1 MILFST
7 KKLNIVTKTTCLVCA
22 MICFLIACLTITSKE
37 LVLNRFASLEKNDA
51 KIQVQRVVNE
61 VTNSIDKLTSFTS
74 DWAYWDDT
82 YRFVMDGNKEY
93 IVNNLMDQTF
103 IDQKLNFMLFYNGHN
118 QLVYNRFYS
127 FNQAEITNVGNNSTV
142 RVIQSLKQL
151 FDHRTNLDTK
161 AGIVITPYAPLLII
175 SAPILS
181 SLRKGP
187 VHGTLFVG
195 RYLNKNEIARIG
207 FQTHLKV
214 ALQPSSPQTQVSP
227 SADSG
232 KLQQNQAK
240 FESQVVDEKTLVAS
254 TILTDISGQPAV
266 TIKVSLGRAMYQ
278 QGYAMWKQQVISLF
292 LVGLSIMVFLI
303 FLLNRFVL
311 RKLVFL
317 SDEVDRITNTGNA
330 SMRIQIQGKD
340 EIANLGGR
348 INSML
353 DKVQNLQTAQIENER
368 YLHNLLDTVNC
379 GIMVVSASEER
390 QVVAVNKVGAAM
402 LGQSPRDIIG
412 KACDRFVC
420 NSTLHDCSIP
430 NHNRQD
436 NTKELLIVR
445 HDCTEFPVLKSS
457 TGIELGNEEYVI
469 ESFID
474 ISHLKNVEA
483 GLRASEELYRQFF
496 EQDLTGDFIVSID
509 GKIVDCNL
517 AYARMFGYD
526 TIDEIK
532 QTNVSIQYPIA
543 ADRDLFIKRIRQEG
557 KLERYESEL
566 LRRDGSPLFCIG
578 NEIGKFDENGELLYI
593 WGYLFDD
600 TKRVLLERDIR
611 QNQKLEAIGTL
622 AGGIAHDFNNILT
635 GITGYTQLIMLKVS
649 HDSEVK
655 EYLQKIL
662 AAGDKARLLILQI
675 LAFSRK
681 AKAEIQPV
689 RLQHAVH
696 EVLQL
701 LRASLPA
708 TISIEERLDLP
719 ATVLADP
726 VQIHQIILNICTNA
740 GHAMQENGGTLTVT
754 LEKVPPDKNVPV
766 ANPISEDAD
775 YVRIRIGDT
784 GHGIPE
790 DIRSRIFDPFFTTK
804 HKGKGTGLGL
814 SMVHGIVTS
823 LKGQIIVK
831 SKMGEGTVFDIY
843 LPLAEDVI
851 DPTAVDVPEVAVG
864 KEHIVYIDDEPSLV
878 EIGREILLSLGY
890 RVTDFID
897 GLQALTFLIEH
908 HAEVDLIISDLAMPK
923 ITGTDLARQ
932 LRQNDI
938 QVPLIIYTGYDE
950 PLVRNELTG
959 LGIQE
964 VLLKPITYQI
974 MSDKVREVLDRL
986 KDAHNPES

>member
-7 KKLNIVTKTTCLVCA
+7 KNLSIVTKTTYLVCA

-37 LVLNRFASLEKNDA
+37 LVLNRFASLEKTDA

-61 VTNSIDKLTSFTS
+61 LTNSIDKLTSFTS
-74 DWAYWDDT
+74 DWAFWDDT
-82 YRFVMDGNKEY
+82 YQFVTDGNNEY

-103 IDQKLNFMLFYNGHN
+103 ADQKLNFMLFYNEQN
-118 QLVYNRFYS
+118 QLIYNRFYG
-127 FNQAEITNVGNNSTV
+127 FNQAETTDAANSSTINV
-142 RVIQSLKQL
+142 IHSLKL
-151 FDHRTNLDTK
+151 LLDHRTNLDIH
-161 AGIVITPYAPLLII
+161 AGIVITPYAPVLII

-187 VHGTLFVG
+187 IHGTLLVG

-207 FQTHLKV
+207 FQTHLNV
-214 ALQPSSPQTQVSP
+214 ALQPYSPQTQVIPSP
-227 SADSG
+227 DSG
-232 KLQQNQAK
+232 KLQQNLAQ
-240 FESQVVDEKTLVAS
+240 FQSQVVDGKTLFAS
-254 TILTDISGQPAV
+254 TLLADISGQPAV
-266 TIKVSLGRAMYQ
+266 TIIVSLGRAMYQ

-311 RKLVFL
+311 RKLLIL
-317 SDEVDRITNTGNA
+317 SDEVDRISNTGNA
-330 SMRIQIQGKD
+330 SMRIPIQGND
-340 EIANLGGR
+340 EIANLGDR

-353 DKVQNLQTAQIENER
+353 DTVQNLQTAQIENEQ

-402 LGQSPRDIIG
+402 LGQSPYDIIG
-412 KACDRFVC
+412 KDCHQFVC
-420 NSTLHDCSIP
+420 DSTLHDCSIP
-430 NHNRQD
+430 NHNRQVD
-436 NTKELLIVR
+436 TKELLIVR
-445 HDCTEFPVLKSS
+445 CDCTEIPVLKSS
-457 TGIELGNEEYVI
+457 AGIVHGNEEYVI

-483 GLRASEELYRQFF
+483 GLRASEERYRRFF
-496 EQDLTGDFIVSID
+496 EQDLTGDFIVSVD
-509 GKIVDCNL
+509 GKIIDCNI

-532 QTNVSIQYPIA
+532 QTNVSIQYPFA
-543 ADRDLFIKRIRQEG
+543 ADRDLFLKKIRREG
-557 KLERYESEL
+557 KLERYKSEL
-566 LRRDGSPLFCIG
+566 LRRDGSSLFCIG
-578 NEIGKFDENGELLYI
+578 NEIGKFDENGELIYI
-593 WGYLFDD
+593 WGYLFDE

-635 GITGYTQLIMLKVS
+635 GITGYTELIMLKES
-649 HDSEVK
+649 PDSEVR

-662 AAGDKARLLILQI
+662 AAGDKARLLIVQI

-689 RLQHAVH
+689 RLQPAVQ
-696 EVLQL
+696 EVMQL

-708 TISIEERLDLP
+708 TISIEEHLDLP
-719 ATVLADP
+719 ATILADP
-726 VQIHQIILNICTNA
+726 VQIHQIVLNICTNA
-740 GHAMQENGGTLTVT
+740 GHAMQEKGGTLTVT
-754 LEKVPPDKNVPV
+754 LEKAVPDKDVLV
-766 ANPISEDAD
+766 ANPISAD
-775 YVRIRIGDT
+775 GEYVRIRIGDT
-784 GHGIPE
+784 GQGIPE
-790 DIRSRIFDPFFTTK
+790 KIRSRIFDPFFTTK
-804 HKGKGTGLGL
+804 NKDEGTGLGL

-823 LKGQIIVK
+823 LKGQIVVN
-831 SKMGEGTVFDIY
+831 SKVGEGTIFDVY
-843 LPLAEDVI
+843 LPLVEDVI
-851 DPTAVDVPEVAVG
+851 DHVATDAPKIAVG
-864 KEHIVYIDDEPSLV
+864 KEHIVYIDDDPSLV
-878 EIGREILLSLGY
+878 EIGRAILLSLGY

-923 ITGTDLARQ
+923 ITGVDLARR
-932 LRQNDI
+932 LCRNCI
-938 QVPLIIYTGYDE
+938 KVPLIIYTGYDK
-950 PLVRNELTG
+950 PLVKAELTG

-964 VLLKPITYQI
+964 VLLKPITYRV
-974 MSDKVREVLDRL
+974 MADKVREVLDRL
-986 KDAHNPES
+986 KDAHHPEV